1 MNVRLAFPI
10 MLVYALH
17 LPLPLREGRGV
28 LYERE
33 CIFDAVRE
41 GLFQPM
47 TERAITPVDLAGQCI
62 EFDEEIGKFL
72 IVLHVEVIEFRFC
85 SGLRIRV
92 SKHIAEFLYE
102 ICPVAQPVR
111 GCEIQFLF
119 IFKLGVKVT
128 LGGTAQVRKCIT
140 NTFIGLEKSV
150 GVRTER
156 VVACYKETLQFLGTL
171 TVKFFRWVDFDMSRR
186 DRYRR

>member
-33 CIFDAVRE
+33 CIFDAVRK

-47 TERAITPVDLAGQCI
+47 TECAITPVDLAGQCI

-72 IVLHVEVIEFRFC
+72 IVLHVEVVEFRFC

-92 SKHIAEFLYE
+92 SKTY
-102 ICPVAQPVR
+102 R
-111 GCEIQFLF
+111 GVPL
-119 IFKLGVKVT
+119 
-128 LGGTAQVRKCIT
+128 R
-140 NTFIGLEKSV
+140 N
-150 GVRTER
+150 
-156 VVACYKETLQFLGTL
+156 
-171 TVKFFRWVDFDMSRR
+171 MSSCS
-186 DRYRR
+186 